1 MDPPLSKKSHLA
13 NGRRAP
19 GPGLP
24 SADTRAA
31 AKYRRTDCNDWS
43 GVERRGG
50 IRGGGDDDRFVHAA
64 GPQGDPQQAHRRPS
78 LPTYAI
84 FAGGVLL
91 WLVFGILTKS
101 WPVIAANVVTLP
113 LVLVIL
119 GMKIRCG

>member
-1 MDPPLSKKSHLA
+1 MTGAAWSE
-13 NGRRAP
+13 GV
-19 GPGLP
+19 GY
-24 SADTRAA
+24 AA
-31 AKYRRTDCNDWS
+31 AAMTTVSFMPQALKVIRSRRTADL
-43 GVERRGG
+43 
-50 IRGGGDDDRFVHAA
+50 
-64 GPQGDPQQAHRRPS
+64 S

-91 WLVFGILTKS
+91 WLVFGIVTRS

>member
-1 MDPPLSKKSHLA
+1 MSGLSYQE
-13 NGRRAP
+13 GI
-19 GPGLP
+19 GY
-24 SADTRAA
+24 AA
-31 AKYRRTDCNDWS
+31 AAMTTVSFLPQALKVIRTKHTADL
-43 GVERRGG
+43 
-50 IRGGGDDDRFVHAA
+50 
-64 GPQGDPQQAHRRPS
+64 S

-91 WLVFGILTKS
+91 WLVFGIVTKS